1 MKKRILKRY
10 RGLDGIV
17 NTALDA
23 TILTAIISLAII
35 ATV

>member
-1 MKKRILKRY
+1 MKKLINRY
-10 RGLDGIV
+10 TGLNGIIAA
-17 NTALDA
+17 ALDA